1 MKYIKRAQIPD
12 TLERYL
18 DIGRNE
24 HSFYTIYI
32 SNPDASDLFLTIK
45 YLLKFDLFDKYP
57 ENIVN
62 NTS

>member
-18 DIGRNE
+18 DIGRSE

-32 SNPDASDLFLTIK
+32 SNLDASDLFLTIK
-45 YLLKFDLFDKYP
+45 YLLKLDLFDKK
-57 ENIVN
+57 I
-62 NTS
+62 